1 MNGEKTA
8 RSKYIS
14 FQDNTYLCFDFT
26 ISLSSILLILSL
38 FYLLW
43 EIYWAQKVGYAFIK
57 WHTHLA
63 LYFFIW
69 LGLAFI
75 LKVLNQWF
83 ACKQYAK
90 FQTLLASVAFTLLIL
105 ELVLYTTGIGDTY
118 MEHIKAGYASRY
130 NAAYETYYRT
140 HEPNEKFYITRP
152 EFNYVRQCNSLGFSD
167 VEWVLTKNTNE
178 KRILIAGD
186 SFTEGVG
193 APFDSC
199 YPSLLRNLLAAKDS
213 NYYVLNSGISGDDP
227 CVNFVNYRDRLL
239 VYRPDVIVQTLSSND
254 INTDIAVKGGLER
267 FQKNGTIKFPRPP
280 WWEPIYALS
289 YVSRTFF
296 TVIGYNELL
305 IKTPFPE
312 EVKNKL
318 DQKTIEL
325 FSTYAAEAKR
335 NQTKLVVLL
344 QPNQGEIIQQHYD
357 YNCDKIVANV
367 RALDNVYVF
376 DLLPYYIN
384 EFAKNKNAISNY
396 YWKQDGHHNSKGYFL
411 MAKGV
416 EQALDSFG
424 LRSEL
429 KAKQQK

>member
-1 MNGEKTA
+1 MRKEKTE
-8 RSKYIS
+8 RSKFIF
-14 FQDNTYLCFDFT
+14 FQDKTHLRFDFT
-26 ISLSSILLILSL
+26 ISLSSMLLTASL

-43 EIYWAQKVGYAFIK
+43 EIYWAQEVGYAFIK

-63 LYFFIW
+63 LYFFVWI
-69 LGLAFI
+69 GLAFI
-75 LKVLNQWF
+75 LKISNQWF
-83 ACKQYAK
+83 AFKQYAK
-90 FQTLLASVAFTLLIL
+90 FQTLLASVAFTLLVL
-105 ELVLYTTGIGDTY
+105 ELVLYTTGVGDTY

-130 NAAYETYYRT
+130 NATYETYYRT

-167 VEWVLTKNTNE
+167 IEWLLAKNKNE

-227 CVNFVNYRDRLL
+227 VVNFVNYRDRLA
-239 VYRPDVIVQTLSSND
+239 VYHPDIILQTLSSND

-267 FQKNGTIKFPRPP
+267 FQKNGTIKFPSPP

-305 IKTPFPE
+305 IKTPFAE

-318 DQKTIEL
+318 DQKAIAI
-325 FSTYAAEAKR
+325 FSTYAEAAKQ
-335 NQTKLVVLL
+335 NETKFFVLL
-344 QPNQGEIIQQHYD
+344 QPNQGEVIQEHYD
-357 YNCDKIVANV
+357 YDLSKILVSI
-367 RALDNVYVF
+367 RSLDHVYVF
-376 DLLPYYIN
+376 DLLPYYVTQ
-384 EFAKNKNAISNY
+384 FANNKNDISKY
-396 YWKQDGHHNSKGYFL
+396 YWKQDGHHNSAGYFL